1 MKKLSLLFLVLL
13 FSGSSY
19 YAGYLPI
26 LMFRSDLETSVR
38 LTDTVMTIRN
48 PGRIYLYQNW
58 LMLVEKY
65 KGIHLID
72 NTDPVNPVRKGFLR
86 VPGCQNLAV
95 GNATL
100 YVDNAVDLVGVKI
113 NLTTMQ
119 GQVVAR
125 SRKVLPEIESPEG
138 YLPWRYAR
146 PNRQANTEIIG
157 WVSYTDAL

>member
-1 MKKLSLLFLVLL
+1 MKKLTLLFLVIL

-72 NTDPVNPVRKGFLR
+72 NTDPANPVRKGFLR

-95 GNATL
+95 GNGTL

-119 GQVVAR
+119 GLVVAR
-125 SRKVLPEIESPEG
+125 SKRVLPEIESPEG
-138 YLPWRYAR
+138 YLPWKYAR
-146 PNRQANTEIIG
+146 SNRQANTEIIG